1 MAIPRFRNLCPERR
15 AELSSTLR
23 RRILIVSAA
32 WLALDPW
39 LLPSAAHGAPA
50 ASYPDRPIHIVV
62 PFAAGTQLDLVAR
75 IVGAKL
81 AEAVAQP
88 VVIEN
93 RPGASGNIGSEL
105 VAKSPADGYTLL
117 MTGSL
122 ITLLPST
129 LGSSAVDP
137 VVSFA
142 AICKVAKVPLVILVH
157 PSLNVSTLSELVAL
171 ALRQPGKIAYA
182 TMGVGSAPHVS
193 ATILAQ
199 GAGVE
204 LLHVPYVNSGQA
216 LQEVLSGEPP
226 VYFAF
231 RGPIDAYVL
240 NGQLKPL
247 AVVGSKRMRTW
258 PDVPSVAE
266 LGYEDAAVDPWNGVL
281 APAGTP
287 PDVVARLN
295 REFVKI
301 MNQPDVQERFTLM
314 GLEPMTTTPELFSAD
329 IRESV
334 VRWRAFVK
342 AMGIRPTP

>member
-1 MAIPRFRNLCPERR
+1 
-15 AELSSTLR
+15 
-23 RRILIVSAA
+23 
-32 WLALDPW
+32 
-39 LLPSAAHGAPA
+39 
-50 ASYPDRPIHIVV
+50 
-62 PFAAGTQLDLVAR
+62 
-75 IVGAKL
+75 
-81 AEAVAQP
+81 
-88 VVIEN
+88 
-93 RPGASGNIGSEL
+93 
-105 VAKSPADGYTLL
+105 LL

-142 AICKVAKVPLVILVH
+142 PICKLAKVPLVILVH
-157 PSLNVSTLSELVAL
+157 PSLNVSTLPELIAL
-171 ALRQPGKIAYA
+171 ARRQPGKIAYA
-182 TMGVGSAPHVS
+182 TMGVGSTPHLS

-199 GAGVE
+199 EVGIE

-240 NGQLKPL
+240 SGQLKPL
-247 AVVGSKRMRTW
+247 AVAGSKRMRTW

-266 LGYEDAAVDPWNGVL
+266 LGFEDAAVDPWNGVL

-301 MNQPDVQERFTLM
+301 MKQPDVQERFTLM
-314 GLEPMTTTPELFSAD
+314 GLEPMATTPELFSAD